1 LLYGAYL
8 FHLGSHKTVWLR
20 TLYWLKEI
28 TQNRV
33 LQRFEASQAW
43 WLGCVS

>member
-1 LLYGAYL
+1 LHYDAYL
-8 FHLGSHKTVWLR
+8 IGVFSLGSHKTVWFW

-33 LQRFEASQAW
+33 LQRFETSQA
-43 WLGCVS
+43 